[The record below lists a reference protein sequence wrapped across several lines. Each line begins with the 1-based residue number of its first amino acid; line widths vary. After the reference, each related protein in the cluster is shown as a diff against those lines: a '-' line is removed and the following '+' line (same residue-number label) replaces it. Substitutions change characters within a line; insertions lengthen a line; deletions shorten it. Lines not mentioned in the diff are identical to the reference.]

1 MHTLDALLCSA
12 VKQILMGIPSFQCHQ
27 DINLPGEACILHH
40 GSDAVRGIL
49 QVSFRFLMKSVL
61 LSGWWYVWVG
71 LEQVVTLAQGFQ
83 GTGMQSA
90 LVTLVSALKLWVSLR
105 AKDLDSPHGFAT
117 SPFVTVILDSPG
129 RILASFFV
137 ASTVTAPGA
146 GDSFEAFQPLRS
158 FWATLRRQTYQTVK
172 PQHVNSSR

>member
-1 MHTLDALLCSA
+1 
-12 VKQILMGIPSFQCHQ
+12 
-27 DINLPGEACILHH
+27 
-40 GSDAVRGIL
+40 
-49 QVSFRFLMKSVL
+49 MKSVL
-61 LSGWWYVWVG
+61 LSGWWYVWEG
-71 LEQVVTLAQGFQ
+71 LEQVVTLAQGVK

-90 LVTLVSALKLWVSLR
+90 LVTLVSALKLWVALR

-117 SPFVTVILDSPG
+117 SFVTVILDSPG

-158 FWATLRRQTYQTVK
+158 FWATLRRPHQTVK